1 MSGTMRSAFHR
12 CGQFFNMD
20 ATYKTNRFGMQLV
33 LLVGATE
40 ILSTAVFAMALILTE
55 STASYNWVLG
65 EVRTAVGEEAWRAVR
80 CVATDGA
87 GCFHAVIEE
96 NLPWATHLRCRFH
109 IRTNINKNLRLLYK
123 GDSSSW
129 QLFLRG
135 YYRCINEPSE
145 VRFEQLWT
153 TLMQAHPRVVEYM
166 TKEVYSHRKQLASC
180 YTNKYVT
187 LGAQSTQRGEGMNA
201 LIKAW
206 IIPSLPLSY
215 LCEVVKGMSDRQA
228 AKVLLSLCD
237 NRYTPPD
244 RDGPVYED
252 ARKVLTK
259 QAAWLVDVEGS
270 ARESYEVRW
279 FAQQPAIPW
288 THDVHVNDVGVPDV
302 SELPPATPYRI
313 LSILQSGVQSNIQLT
328 LDSHYT
334 VPSTPL
340 RGGWLVTMHP
350 SRRTPG
356 SHLPHWVEVSQS
368 RASCSG
374 CHFATKFLLPCRHI
388 LAVNLR
394 EWPGSAFQP
403 GQCHPRWKIEA
414 VHAPTVTTTVIA
426 SSSMIIDSVMDDT
439 VCDSR
444 GKEEQQFSHNMNH
457 TDLIAHAHYLSS
469 RLHGYPRRVWVL
481 AYERIREIAAELCT
495 PAPASKSRR
504 RKLPPEQAQEDILD
518 PQVVTSKGRRSL
530 LATTPSNAINNTP
543 NADGRPRRQRRGAST
558 Q

>member
-1 MSGTMRSAFHR
+1 LYNQKYPEYPVTPILFKNMLTRARQMLGMGQPGEVQALQQWFKKQENDEEEGGLSGYSSVHHDDSNVCDGVFFMSGTMRSAFHR

-20 ATYKTNRFGMQLV
+20 ATCKTNRFGMQLV

-244 RDGPVYED
+244 RDGPVYGD

-302 SELPPATPYRI
+302 SF
-313 LSILQSGVQSNIQLT
+313 SIIVHVTHNRTYQSYHQLHPIV
-328 LDSHYT
+328 SS
-334 VPSTPL
+334 PSY
-340 RGGWLVTMHP
+340 
-350 SRRTPG
+350 
-356 SHLPHWVEVSQS
+356 
-368 RASCSG
+368 
-374 CHFATKFLLPCRHI
+374 
-388 LAVNLR
+388 N
-394 EWPGSAFQP
+394 
-403 GQCHPRWKIEA
+403 
-414 VHAPTVTTTVIA
+414 
-426 SSSMIIDSVMDDT
+426 
-439 VCDSR
+439 
-444 GKEEQQFSHNMNH
+444 
-457 TDLIAHAHYLSS
+457 
-469 RLHGYPRRVWVL
+469 L
-481 AYERIREIAAELCT
+481 AY
-495 PAPASKSRR
+495 SR
-504 RKLPPEQAQEDILD
+504 
-518 PQVVTSKGRRSL
+518 TYS
-530 LATTPSNAINNTP
+530 
-543 NADGRPRRQRRGAST
+543 
-558 Q
+558 